1 MKVKNR
7 LYPAELIL
15 RCLALQRDGHWVA
28 MCIDLDLA
36 VQADTSAQARKLLHA
51 QMMSFVA
58 EAVTIDSDHAGDLLN
73 RKAPLRYRA
82 LYYLI
87 KLVHAT
93 RRKQSFEAA
102 LPMVPAGA

>member
-1 MKVKNR
+1 MKAQNR

-36 VQADTSAQARKLLHA
+36 VQADTSAQARQLLNA
-51 QMMSFVA
+51 QMVSFVA

-73 RKAPLRYRA
+73 RKAPLRYRV

-87 KLVHAT
+87 KLMHAT